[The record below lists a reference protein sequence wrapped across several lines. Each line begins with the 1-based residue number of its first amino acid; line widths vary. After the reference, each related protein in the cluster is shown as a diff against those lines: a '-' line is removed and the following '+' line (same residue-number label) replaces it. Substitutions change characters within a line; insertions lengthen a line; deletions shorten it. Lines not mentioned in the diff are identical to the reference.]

1 MPIARNQ
8 VRFAKPLP
16 HPGTILSMD
25 YMEPLG
31 LTPYS
36 LAQRMHVA
44 RQRIERLSRGEQAL
58 TADTALRLARVFTN
72 TSPAFWM
79 NLQTAHELSSAEIMK
94 RDELNEIEA
103 LEMSEAS

>member
-1 MPIARNQ
+1 MAIPRNQ

-16 HPGTILSMD
+16 HPGVILAMD

-31 LTPYS
+31 LTPYA

-44 RQRIERLSRGEQAL
+44 RQRIQRLSRGEQTL
-58 TADTALRLARVFTN
+58 TADTALRLSRVFTN

-79 NLQTAHELSSAEIMK
+79 KLQAAHDLSAAQIESAELL
-94 RDELNEIEA
+94 D
-103 LEMSEAS
+103 